1 MRTLARTRTI
11 ALALLA
17 AVAGSASVGVAAL
30 ARAGLCV
37 HRLGLFGLHALAAP
51 HTMGGMA
58 MPSGPS
64 EIWMGHPG
72 PEGPIPCPI
81 LVGIAVFGAL
91 CYLAAVLALF
101 ALRPSVRELTLT
113 SARLVRGTRLF
124 PLTGLLALIGAV
136 PIGAMTV
143 ADGMAAPA
151 EIVVAA
157 LFLCAAA
164 MLAAVVL
171 LAGARVVLACARRL
185 VVALLTA
192 LRLEAAPPVSLRL
205 QLRPALIPAGVL
217 VARRRPSRAPPIRS

>member
-1 MRTLARTRTI
+1 MRTLARARII

-37 HRLGLFGLHALAAP
+37 HRLGLFGLHAFAAP

-58 MPSGPS
+58 MPASGMS

-72 PEGPIPCPI
+72 PDGPIPCPI

-91 CYLAAVLALF
+91 CYLAAVAALL

-113 SARLVRGTRLF
+113 SARLVWGTRLF
-124 PLTGLLALIGAV
+124 PLAGLLALIGAV
-136 PIGAMTV
+136 PIAACIV
-143 ADGMAAPA
+143 AEGVPAPSGIA
-151 EIVVAA
+151 VAA

-164 MLAAVVL
+164 LLVAAVL
-171 LAGARVVLACARRL
+171 LAAARVVLAFARRL
-185 VVALLTA
+185 VAAFLAAFRFDPARVV
-192 LRLEAAPPVSLRL
+192 LRLPLH
-205 QLRPALIPAGVL
+205 PALVPAGVL